1 MPGCLDG
8 RDDRPSR
15 LRGDAPPSSPER
27 SYHHQSP
34 RATAQCFGVSP
45 LARWQEFKLPAMTTR
60 PLRDKPRERFYVLS
74 DARALKGGKTGVA
87 VLDADHRPGIAAG
100 GEHRI
105 S

>member
-1 MPGCLDG
+1 
-8 RDDRPSR
+8 
-15 LRGDAPPSSPER
+15 
-27 SYHHQSP
+27 
-34 RATAQCFGVSP
+34 
-45 LARWQEFKLPAMTTR
+45 MTTR

-74 DARALKGGKTGVA
+74 DARALKGGKIGVA